1 MNFARN
7 SLNRHSREN
16 GNPVPDQVEDKHFQL
31 VIDSRAFAEMTGR
44 EHLSKDL
51 RFRGSPKF
59 GKMPVTIKKKGIW
72 KKNLTLGAGA
82 IRNFWKAITLNLR
95 RA

>member
-1 MNFARN
+1 LNFARN

-44 EHLSKDL
+44 GHLSKDL
-51 RFRGSPKF
+51 RFRDSPKF
-59 GKMPVTIKKKGIW
+59 GKMPVAIKKKG